1 MPRKRPIQIA
11 ATSVKFE
18 ISRIENIT
26 VLTKCP
32 GRRFSNQL
40 LVPGTLQVLVVMRE
54 DDDDVLVLVC
64 RGDCSK
70 LLLQQQRPWD
80 SGAQNTRDAASQ
92 DGQGEGYEDP
102 DEQDLNYQ
110 VAEIPDG
117 AAGTKKK
124 ADMAPKHAHS
134 RYA

>member
-1 MPRKRPIQIA
+1 MPRKCPIQIA

-40 LVPGTLQVLVVMRE
+40 LVRGTLQVLVVMRE
-54 DDDDVLVLVC
+54 DDDDVLLLVC

-70 LLLQQQRPWD
+70 LSLQQQRPWD
-80 SGAQNTRDAASQ
+80 SGAQNTGDAASQ
-92 DGQGEGYEDP
+92 VVKAKGMR
-102 DEQDLNYQ
+102 
-110 VAEIPDG
+110 IP
-117 AAGTKKK
+117 TSKI
-124 ADMAPKHAHS
+124 
-134 RYA
+134 